1 MPLSFK
7 VLTGTS
13 VHIRL
18 PQKSLAPAFLSRK
31 PPYTRQARLDIARET
46 GMHSLVQLKATAG
59 AHKCLARLGVQLGAL
74 LLLPQLVGCGAGAV
88 PNSQLTTAES
98 AVRAAEVGGAEEL
111 PKGELHLKY
120 ARDAIAEARTL
131 MDKGDNKEAALR
143 LDKTTVDA
151 EQALALAEEEEARL
165 AAQEQL
171 DQIKELMKQ

>member
-1 MPLSFK
+1 
-7 VLTGTS
+7 
-13 VHIRL
+13 
-18 PQKSLAPAFLSRK
+18 
-31 PPYTRQARLDIARET
+31 
-46 GMHSLVQLKATAG
+46 MHSLVQEKVAVG
-59 AHKCLARLGVQLGAL
+59 AQTFVARWGAQLGAL
-74 LLLPQLVGCGAGAV
+74 LLVPHLVARGAGAV

-143 LDKTTVDA
+143 LEKATVDA
-151 EQALALAEEEEARL
+151 EQALALAEEEDARV

-171 DQIKELMKQ
+171 DQIKELMDQ

>member
-1 MPLSFK
+1 
-7 VLTGTS
+7 
-13 VHIRL
+13 
-18 PQKSLAPAFLSRK
+18 
-31 PPYTRQARLDIARET
+31 
-46 GMHSLVQLKATAG
+46 MHSLVQSKATGG
-59 AHKCLARLGVQLGAL
+59 AHRFVARLAAHVGVL
-74 LLLPQLVGCGAGAV
+74 LVLPQLVGCGAGAV

-131 MDKGDNKEAALR
+131 MDKGDNKEATLR
-143 LDKTTVDA
+143 LEKATVDA

-171 DQIKELMKQ
+171 DQIKELMDQ